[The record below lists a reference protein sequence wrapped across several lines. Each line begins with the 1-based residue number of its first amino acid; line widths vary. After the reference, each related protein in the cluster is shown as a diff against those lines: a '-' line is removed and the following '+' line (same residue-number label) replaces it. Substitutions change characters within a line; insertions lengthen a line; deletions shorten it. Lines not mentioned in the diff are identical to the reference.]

1 MLNRIVLAVV
11 VVFSV
16 VWIAFVGFN
25 LLDRREHISP
35 ELIFGN
41 QDGEILIINRTEEID
56 LREISVEFLPKTQA
70 FVDLILDN
78 PVQNERIY
86 VSKKRN
92 VLLIETPMLWSRSQL
107 TAYFQTKEI
116 TVQFTGSNTFKL
128 NNGFSGRYQ
137 RNFILL
143 HADNYKSIQ
152 EELKWPFW
160 DQKSTASRI
169 VFSKPILATDIYF
182 KADGTISYQSKYN
195 KASKSEKVDDQE
207 LFAEVLPNQISEYHF
222 YEREFAVQMGV
233 LTAQSPLYK
242 WSESGFVSFNYEG
255 KKCIISDFA
264 NNRDP
269 FLELNE
275 INSDTTEYK
284 PKSRIAA
291 IKLTA
296 DFPKSLQ
303 NGFYMMYLGDKV
315 VISESKELCEKI
327 VAGHQLGKTIAL
339 NETARLAIFDQL
351 PRKVSER
358 YSNAQASYTNTVYK
372 NILIKTQASKRSTG
386 KVEEDQTEAH
396 ESSNWTQ
403 GIDGKIEFVLGRKSQ
418 QIVWTSNNKVLSVLN
433 KKKLW
438 EVELDGKMIGE
449 PQWIDLLDNGNN
461 QVLFN
466 TENSI
471 YLIQANGEMHPNFP
485 VKIGSLATNPVTY
498 YRWKGVG
505 NFVLMNDKNQLMH
518 FDNNGREL
526 EVVKTSAGNTTLP
539 ISVFGQKG
547 NLIATIN
554 GADRTQTMNLERHRF
569 LKDHKLIEQKSVVV
583 KAKEGP
589 AYYSFK
595 NGSLQRQDY
604 TGSAIVL
611 GNYQDAENLK
621 TIEGSDFLYVAFSA
635 YHKIHVLNEEGIKMF
650 QIDIPFR
657 ELASYDVITLQNGKT
672 YVAMIDGIENSLYLF
687 DSKGNSLLNKP
698 LEGKDEV
705 NLSEKGADNLVITT
719 SGNGFVVQY
728 FDVLRKK

>member
-1 MLNRIVLAVV
+1 MLNRIVLTVI
-11 VVFSV
+11 VVFSIG
-16 VWIAFVGFN
+16 WIAYVGYS

-41 QDGEILIINRTEEID
+41 QDGEVLIINRTQEVN
-56 LREISVEFLPKTQA
+56 LTEISAEFLPQSQA
-70 FVDLILDN
+70 FVDLILAN

-86 VSKKRN
+86 ISKKRN
-92 VLLIETPMLWSRSQL
+92 VVVIETPMLWSRSTL
-107 TAYFQTKEI
+107 MAYFQQKEI
-116 TVQFTGSNTFKL
+116 TVQFSGSNTFKL
-128 NNGFSGRYQ
+128 NNGFFGRYQ

-143 HADNYKSIQ
+143 HTDEYNSTQGDI
-152 EELKWPFW
+152 KWPFW

-169 VFSKPILATDIYF
+169 VFSKPISATDIYF

-207 LFAEVLPNQISEYHF
+207 LFAEVLPNQIADYHF
-222 YEREFAVQMGV
+222 YEREFALQAEV
-233 LTAQSPLYK
+233 LTTKSPLYK
-242 WSESGFVSFNYEG
+242 WSESGFVSFIYEG
-255 KKCIISDFA
+255 QTCIISDFA

-275 INSDTTEYK
+275 INSDTIEYK
-284 PKSRIAA
+284 PKSRIAD

-296 DFPKSLQ
+296 NFPKNIQ
-303 NGFYMMYLGDKV
+303 KGFYMMYIADKV

-327 VAGHQLGKTIAL
+327 VAGHQLGKTLAL
-339 NETARLAIFDQL
+339 TENARLAIYDQL
-351 PRKVSER
+351 PRRVSER
-358 YSNAQASYTNTVYK
+358 FSNSKGSYTNTVYK
-372 NILIKTQASKRSTG
+372 NILIKTQATKRATG
-386 KVEEDQTEAH
+386 KVEEGKVEPL
-396 ESSNWTQ
+396 ENSNWTQ

-418 QIVWTSNNKVLSVLN
+418 QVVWTSNNKVLSVLN

-461 QVLFN
+461 QILFN
-466 TENSI
+466 TATSI
-471 YLIQANGEMHPNFP
+471 YLIQANGEMQANFP
-485 VKIGSLATNPVTY
+485 IKIDAAATNPVTY

-539 ISVFGQKG
+539 ITVFGQKG

-554 GADRTQTMNLERHRF
+554 GTDRTQTMNLERHRF

-583 KAKEGP
+583 KAKEGV

-604 TGSAIVL
+604 TGSSIIL

-621 TIEGSDFLYVAFSA
+621 IIEGSDFLYIAFSA
-635 YHKIHVLNEEGIKMF
+635 YHKIHILNEEGIKMF

-687 DSKGNSLLNKP
+687 DSKGNSILKKP

-705 NLSEKGADNLVITT
+705 NLSEKGNNNLVITT

-728 FDVLRKK
+728 FNVLRK